1 MHSFFCVSHRMKNLF
16 EDQISEGEIFAN
28 KKVLRPTYTPDTLP
42 HREKHLTGLAQILSA
57 ALKGKTTPNVL
68 IYGHTGTGKTS
79 TVKFVCREFE
89 EMARKTGS
97 NCALLY
103 INSEMFDTQYRIFAY
118 IARVFNKR
126 VPMIGWPT
134 DLVYSVLKKEIDAE
148 ERHVIVTLDE
158 LDLLAS
164 KEGETLHNLLKIN
177 GELNNAHL
185 SVIGISNDP
194 AFTDFLDPGVKSS
207 LSEEELLFSPYS
219 AEQLEDILY
228 ARAEMAFTDA
238 ALDDMVLP
246 RCAALAAS
254 KQGDAKY
261 ALDLLRVSGENAER
275 ARSKKVREEHVQLA
289 REMIQADNVAEEIKT
304 LPLHSK
310 IVLSSVLL
318 LSRDQKKRGF
328 SSGEVYSMYQRL
340 CRYLDTSALTP
351 RRVTDFV
358 SELDILGL
366 LNAIIVNKGRYGR
379 TKIITLG
386 IPEDCVQPVLFGDYK
401 LRALAN
407 ISEIAPIPV

>member
-1 MHSFFCVSHRMKNLF
+1 MKNLF
-16 EDQISEGEIFAN
+16 EDQISEGGIFAN
-28 KKVLRPTYTPDTLP
+28 KEALRPTYTPETLP
-42 HREKHLTGLAQILSA
+42 HREKHITGLAEILSA
-57 ALKGKTTPNVL
+57 ALKGKATPNVL
-68 IYGHTGTGKTS
+68 IYGNRGTGKTS
-79 TVKFVCREFE
+79 TVKYVCGEFE
-89 EMARKTGS
+89 EMARKTDS
-97 NCALLY
+97 NCSLLY
-103 INSEMFDTQYRIFAY
+103 INSEVFDTQYRVLAY

-158 LDLLAS
+158 LDQLAN
-164 KEGETLHNLLKIN
+164 KEDETLHNLLKIN

-194 AFTDFLDPGVKSS
+194 AFKDFLDPGVKSS

-228 ARAEMAFTDA
+228 ARAEMAFTDV
-238 ALDDMVLP
+238 ALDDMVIP
-246 RCAALAAS
+246 RCTALAAS

-261 ALDLLRVSGENAER
+261 ALDLLRISGENAER
-275 ARSKKVREEHVQLA
+275 SRSKKVREEHVQLA
-289 REMIQADNVAEEIKT
+289 SEMIQADNVAEDIKT

-340 CRYLDTSALTP
+340 CHYLGTSALTS

-366 LNAIIVNKGRYGR
+366 LNAAIVNKGRYGR
-379 TKIITLG
+379 TKVISLG
-386 IPEDCVQPVLFGDYK
+386 IPEEYVQQVLFGDYK